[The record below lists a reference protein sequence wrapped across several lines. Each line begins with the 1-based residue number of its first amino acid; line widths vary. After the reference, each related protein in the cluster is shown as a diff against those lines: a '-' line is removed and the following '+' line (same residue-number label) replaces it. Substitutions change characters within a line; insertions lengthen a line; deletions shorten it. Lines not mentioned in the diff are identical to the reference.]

1 MLERSGSTL
10 KVTAPMLYGNAPELL
25 AAGRAA
31 LGEAAAG
38 IAEIDLAA
46 VPDADSSALAVLFS
60 WLREARARNRP
71 LRISNPPAG
80 LMSLAGLYGVD
91 EFLPLA

>member
-10 KVTAPMLYGNAPELL
+10 KVSVPMLYGNAPALL
-25 AAGRAA
+25 AAGRSA
-31 LGEAAAG
+31 LADDV
-38 IAEIDLAA
+38 AEIDLAA
-46 VPDADSSALAVLFS
+46 VPDADSSALAVLFA
-60 WLREARARNRP
+60 WLRDARARNRP